1 MIKRLTASLA
11 GVALITGGFYGYH
24 VYEARYP
31 ATDNAY
37 ITANVVHVAPQ
48 VSGRVQQVAVGNQQ
62 YVHNGELLYWIDPKP
77 FELAVDHARAHLQQT
92 RQNVARDAAAVA
104 SARAEVQRLEV
115 LLQNATRRAER
126 SAELKG
132 NNYVSKQSAE
142 DLEAEKLAAAAAL
155 DVARA
160 KLNEA
165 RERLGQPGDANQAV
179 QAAKAELDEAQWQ
192 LDNTRLNATC
202 DGRIAQ
208 LSLQPGDAVQSGQSS
223 FVLICDDKFWVA
235 ANFKET
241 ELERIRPGQPV
252 AIAVDMYPDID
263 FSGTVV
269 SINGASGVAF
279 SLLPPQNASGNW
291 VKVTQRV
298 PVKILVDKPD
308 PQHPLLVGTSA
319 QVRVDTTTDRRT

>member
-1 MIKRLTASLA
+1 MIKRLTASVA
-11 GVALITGGFYGYH
+11 GVALISGGFYGYH
-24 VYEARYP
+24 HYEERYP
-31 ATDNAY
+31 STDNAY

-62 YVHNGELLYWIDPKP
+62 YVHDGELLYRIDPKP
-77 FELAVDHARAHLQQT
+77 FELAIDHARAHLQQT
-92 RQNVARDAAAVA
+92 RQDIARDAAAVA
-104 SARAEVQRLEV
+104 SAEAEVQRLEV
-115 LLQNATRRAER
+115 LLQNATRRARR
-126 SAELKG
+126 SNELEG
-132 NNYVSKQSAE
+132 NNYVSKQTAD

-165 RERLGQPGDANQAV
+165 REQLGTPGDENEAV
-179 QAAKAELDEAQWQ
+179 REARTELDEAQWQ
-192 LDNTRLNATC
+192 LDNTRLYATC

-241 ELERIRPGQPV
+241 ELERIHPGQPV
-252 AIAVDMYPDID
+252 AISVDMYPGVD
-263 FSGTVV
+263 FQGTVV

-279 SLLPPQNASGNW
+279 SLLPPQNATGNW
-291 VKVTQRV
+291 VKITQRV
-298 PVKILVDKPD
+298 PVKIRVESPD
-308 PQHPLLVGTSA
+308 PKHPLLVGTSA
-319 QVRVDTTTDRRT
+319 QVRVDTTIDHHS